1 MDLRAM
7 IQRSLR
13 HQAQLAE
20 LKTDQEKTPGI
31 LPQKVEFGEK
41 KTIRIPGIREK
52 LNAAK
57 RRNVAKI
64 TMRSVIATALQNMAN
79 KQTTIL
85 LTEQP
90 DEAVQEKVI
99 AAPKVVTKEPE
110 KPKFTKKEYALYE
123 NQQYKAKFATPDLE
137 FEWAK
142 NQYKKCSKCGET
154 KCLTE
159 YRGNTSGQDGFD
171 KSGIRLRRP
180 ECKACTLEGSRGKDI
195 AKKFAKENGIPYKAP
210 EGTVC
215 AICGQL
221 PTKNNGLVFDHCHKT
236 NTFRGYCC
244 NSCNRSVGVLG
255 DDVPS
260 LLRAIN
266 YLNQKEKLRFIQNE
280 DGTLSIA

>member
-1 MDLRAM
+1 MNLHRHSTLLSLSKRNRSQKKIRKIV
-7 IQRSLR
+7 IQEFALNSTQSVVNLW
-13 HQAQLAE
+13 
-20 LKTDQEKTPGI
+20 
-31 LPQKVEFGEK
+31 QK
-41 KTIRIPGIREK
+41 
-52 LNAAK
+52 
-57 RRNVAKI
+57 
-64 TMRSVIATALQNMAN
+64 ATKNIIESALQNVLVLI
-79 KQTTIL
+79 T
-85 LTEQP
+85 P
-90 DEAVQEKVI
+90 QEK
-99 AAPKVVTKEPE
+99 PKVV
-110 KPKFTKKEYALYE
+110 KPKFTKKEYDLYE
-123 NQQYKAKFATPDLE
+123 KQQYKAKFSTPDLE

-142 NQYKKCSKCGET
+142 TQTKKCTKCGNI

-171 KSGIRLRRP
+171 KFGIRLRRP
-180 ECKACTLEGSRGKDI
+180 ECKVCTMEQAKGKDI

-210 EGTVC
+210 QGTTC

-266 YLNQKEKLRFIQNE
+266 YLNKKEKLKFVQNE
-280 DGTLSIA
+280 DGTLSIV